1 MKKVSAFLKNLNVHP
16 LILIIAGAILVL
28 WPNAPWDTLVRL
40 IGVFALI
47 WGGPGLWQVF
57 SGSKKEPLKDPSF
70 LPSCAAAAVGVW
82 MLCSPRFFE
91 GILPVIVGIAW
102 LCALRSIVSHAGAL
116 DSGFRGTAGT
126 VLTVLAVTVAWVVG
140 YLTFFAGGKWL
151 QARSSGNTR
160 IRDAARTPTL
170 VYGAVTLV
178 AVVCALLLQPHL
190 LAVLGKNCVFLL
202 RRDVQPR

>member
-47 WGGPGLWQVF
+47 WGGTGLWQVF

-91 GILPVIVGIAW
+91 GILPVIVGIAGVLYCGSILYDAVKAKKGIVW
-102 LCALRSIVSHAGAL
+102 ILLAAAGIIFSLVLVFHPITSLRTV
-116 DSGFRGTAGT
+116 T
-126 VLTVLAVTVAWVVG
+126 VLLG
-140 YLTFFAGGKWL
+140 IL
-151 QARSSGNTR
+151 
-160 IRDAARTPTL
+160 L
-170 VYGAVTLV
+170 VYTGVTS
-178 AVVCALLLQPHL
+178 LLEKKL
-190 LAVLGKNCVFLL
+190 
-202 RRDVQPR
+202 